1 MRSRCPCCGATS
13 SLDVLVTHEDA
24 RAALAAAFQVST
36 PLGSALVRYL
46 ALFRPA
52 TRELTMARVATL
64 THELLPSLQAGSIPR
79 KGRDWQVAPED
90 WVEAIELTLQAR
102 DVGKLTL
109 PLTGHGYLFEVLSS
123 IADRA
128 ERAQEESVHADRL
141 ARAAAP
147 VIPATAATVTVRGQ
161 TMTIGQGLAQV
172 FGGRDPALAK
182 LDADRQNKKGMPAEF
197 KANLAALRAGSPN
210 QSK

>member
-1 MRSRCPCCGATS
+1 MRSRCPCCGTTS

-24 RAALAAAFQVST
+24 RAALAAAFQLSM
-36 PLGSALVRYL
+36 PLGTAMVRYL

-64 THELLPSLQAGSIPR
+64 THELLPSLQAGRIPR
-79 KGRDWQVAPED
+79 KGRDWLVQTED
-90 WVEAIELTLQAR
+90 WVQAIELTLQAR
-102 DVGKLTL
+102 DAGKLTL

-128 ERAQEESVHADRL
+128 ERAQEDAVHAERL
-141 ARAAAP
+141 ARAA
-147 VIPATAATVTVRGQ
+147 VPATASTVQVAGK

-172 FGGRDPALAK
+172 FGGRDPELAK
-182 LDADRQNKKGMPAEF
+182 LDNDRINKKGMPEAF
-197 KANLAALRAGSPN
+197 KANLAALRAGPLPT
-210 QSK
+210 SK